1 MYIEKLTDI
10 VNEQNNTN
18 LSAIIMKPLE
28 VKSNTYIEFNE

>member
-28 VKSNTYIEFNE
+28 VKSSTYIEFNE